1 MEHIP
6 AKRGLSDLS
15 PDWEY
20 FHPPVVKGWLDES
33 GFGILAEISKKTR
46 VNTVYLATCII
57 QGIALRGITLAPL
70 PHTRCSVHIMAGK

>member
-6 AKRGLSDLS
+6 ATRGLSDLS

-33 GFGILAEISKKTR
+33 GFGILAEI
-46 VNTVYLATCII
+46 
-57 QGIALRGITLAPL
+57 
-70 PHTRCSVHIMAGK
+70 